1 MVQSNI
7 PDDIDSVVDELLDAC
22 NNQSVQEAI
31 LGVVVGDENSIPA
44 VGVAVVGWKEIIPR
58 VIPKPTA
65 EQSKAVSEYLA
76 RQQNAV

>member
-1 MVQSNI
+1 MAESNI
-7 PDDIDSVVDELLDAC
+7 PDDINSVVGELLDAC

-31 LGVVVGDENSIPA
+31 LGVVAGDENSMPA
-44 VGVAVVGWKEIIPR
+44 VEVTAVAWKEINPR

-76 RQQNAV
+76 RQQNGV